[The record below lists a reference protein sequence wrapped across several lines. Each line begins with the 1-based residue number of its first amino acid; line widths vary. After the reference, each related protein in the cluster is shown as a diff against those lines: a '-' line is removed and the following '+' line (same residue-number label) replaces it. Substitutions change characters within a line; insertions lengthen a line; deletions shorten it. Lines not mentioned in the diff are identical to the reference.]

1 MDCAGPWTVRVTSI
15 SGEVVSY
22 KIHILTTVDAC
33 TGWCELALIPT
44 ANSKSCSN
52 IFDTNWLC
60 RYPRP
65 SEVGHDNGNEFMGE
79 EFQTLLVSYDIKS
92 KPTTVKNPIAQS
104 LVERLHLS
112 IGDYLRTSIYAEDW
126 QEDVNSLI
134 QAVAWA
140 IRTTTPGNA
149 PYCPAQMAFGQD
161 MLLRRKV
168 IIDWQLLKEQR
179 QKQAIANNIKEN
191 KNRRPHLYKI
201 GDWVLIVE
209 KQYERAKKPKLS
221 SPTEGPYK
229 ILKVYTNSN
238 VRIMR
243 GQYEEDISIRRLR
256 PYTKR

>member
-1 MDCAGPWTVRVTSI
+1 
-15 SGEVVSY
+15 
-22 KIHILTTVDAC
+22 VD
-33 TGWCELALIPT
+33 
-44 ANSKSCSN
+44 
-52 IFDTNWLC
+52 
-60 RYPRP
+60 
-65 SEVGHDNGNEFMGE
+65 
-79 EFQTLLVSYDIKS
+79 
-92 KPTTVKNPIAQS
+92 
-104 LVERLHLS
+104 
-112 IGDYLRTSIYAEDW
+112 
-126 QEDVNSLI
+126 SLI

-140 IRTTTPGNA
+140 IRTTTPSNA

-209 KQYERAKKPKLS
+209 KQYERAKKAKLS

-229 ILKVYTNSN
+229 ILKVYTNGN

>member
-1 MDCAGPWTVRVTSI
+1 
-15 SGEVVSY
+15 
-22 KIHILTTVDAC
+22 
-33 TGWCELALIPT
+33 
-44 ANSKSCSN
+44 
-52 IFDTNWLC
+52 
-60 RYPRP
+60 
-65 SEVGHDNGNEFMGE
+65 
-79 EFQTLLVSYDIKS
+79 
-92 KPTTVKNPIAQS
+92 
-104 LVERLHLS
+104 
-112 IGDYLRTSIYAEDW
+112 
-126 QEDVNSLI
+126 
-134 QAVAWA
+134 
-140 IRTTTPGNA
+140 
-149 PYCPAQMAFGQD
+149 MAFGQD

-209 KQYERAKKPKLS
+209 KQYERAKKAKLS

-229 ILKVYTNSN
+229 ILKVYTNGN